1 MNDLQKFLKCFYV
14 IKKYEDCQ
22 DYSEIERDG
31 FYIEEYLSFLL
42 EIFESYRFSTK
53 GDDFY
58 CMGNV
63 IAELIDRIKIIKIR
77 KNIFFSKNVDVF

>member
-1 MNDLQKFLKCFYV
+1 MNDLKKFLKCFYV
-14 IKKYEDCQ
+14 IKKYEDCE

-42 EIFESYRFSTK
+42 DIVESYRCSTK

-58 CMGNV
+58 CIWNV

-77 KNIFFSKNVDVF
+77 KNIFFAKNFDIF